1 MKILLSQEF
10 LIQNKVYNLIKYSV
24 LFFGF
29 CIFSL
34 TLINSHDDVQKFG
47 AIFSLVCIPLCFLG
61 LTNNLIKTDIEDG
74 SLEYLLITSSVQKIV
89 LSKFLVL
96 SLITLFCFVLVSPLL
111 AIFFN
116 LQLHQVVILLLTS
129 LLLITLSS
137 ALIVLIAS
145 IQGYFRSN
153 TNFFAILVMPLILPN
168 IILAGILTQNPQET
182 HLLVIMLGINLVII
196 PPTLYLSSYLIDN
209 IYNI

>member
-1 MKILLSQEF
+1 MKTLLSQEF
-10 LIQNKVYNLIKYSV
+10 LIQNKIYNLIKYSV
-24 LFFGF
+24 LFFSF
-29 CIFSL
+29 CILSI

-61 LTNNLIKTDIEDG
+61 LANNLIKTDIEDG
-74 SLEYLLITSSVQKIV
+74 SLEYLLIISSAQKII
-89 LSKFLVL
+89 LSKFLIL
-96 SLITLFCFVLVSPLL
+96 SLITLFCFALVSPLL
-111 AIFFN
+111 GVFFN
-116 LQLHQVVILLLTS
+116 LQFYQVVILLLTS
-129 LLLITLSS
+129 LVLITLSA

-168 IILAGILTQNPQET
+168 IILAGILSQNPQET
-182 HLLVIMLGINLVII
+182 YLLAIMFGINLVIT